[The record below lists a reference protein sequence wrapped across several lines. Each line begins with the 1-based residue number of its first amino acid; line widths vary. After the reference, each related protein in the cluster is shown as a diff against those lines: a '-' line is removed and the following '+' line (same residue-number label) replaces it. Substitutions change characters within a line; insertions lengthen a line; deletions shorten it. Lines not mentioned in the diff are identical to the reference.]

1 MLIEE
6 LVLDVVIAT
15 EEVVKSVVDK
25 VCVVDTVN
33 VVEEGVVELKILIAD
48 DDAVSLLVEVRMVVK
63 VFEPD
68 VVKDDE
74 LKV

>member
-6 LVLDVVIAT
+6 LVLDVVNAT

-25 VCVVDTVN
+25 VFVVDTVN

-68 VVKDDE
+68 GA
-74 LKV
+74 

>member
-6 LVLDVVIAT
+6 LVLDVVNAT

-25 VCVVDTVN
+25 VFVVDTVN